1 MVIQAQ
7 WHKNTAHQPCRDD
20 SSIEVEKMGV
30 RNGHSQLALDVPD
43 LIFLRARNSTGLTSD
58 RRSSSLPPETI
69 CAGRRIHSLVISV
82 RCVSSSQSLYM
93 HGSVVL
99 IGPVHQFF
107 SYHCSPGGAK
117 FSSHH
122 HHGIHETKN
131 RISDTRQRDSDELPK
146 ITEQKRV

>member
-7 WHKNTAHQPCRDD
+7 WHKNTAHQPSRDD

-30 RNGHSQLALDVPD
+30 RNGHSQLGLDVPD

-107 SYHCSPGGAK
+107 TVTIVAPGELNFLHITIMESMKQRIGYQTHGNETAMSYRK
-117 FSSHH
+117 
-122 HHGIHETKN
+122 
-131 RISDTRQRDSDELPK
+131 
-146 ITEQKRV
+146 